1 MKMSDF
7 RSKTAERG
15 THMHKDFLFHHLS
28 VCFPTQHQ
36 QYYFTIIGLRCSCQY
51 FQYALW
57 CSDECGWI
65 WMAMKTFLKQKCFF
79 PQIRDSWESWWFVDT
94 LKRKH
99 TIFCLY
105 GHQKPQKQKSRHG
118 WHSPKYSQLQAI
130 FDHKGHCSQSQGI
143 KHITC
148 MQKTDLNTLISYIC
162 FWTQYFEVSTSAFW
176 PWSWSIFGTRSCP
189 YLEKKIK
196 LSTNIRKLGKLGY

>member
-1 MKMSDF
+1 MSDF
-7 RSKTAERG
+7 RSKAAERR

-57 CSDECGWI
+57 CSDECGWF
-65 WMAMKTFLKQKCFF
+65 WMAIKTFLKQKCFC
-79 PQIRDSWESWWFVDT
+79 PQIRDSWESWWFLDT

-99 TIFCLY
+99 TQFSVFMGIKNLKNKKAGMDGFSY
-105 GHQKPQKQKSRHG
+105 
-118 WHSPKYSQLQAI
+118 SPKYSQLQAV

-148 MQKTDLNTLISYIC
+148 MQKHLDIIHLFLDSV
-162 FWTQYFEVSTSAFW
+162 FWSFNFSILAMVMVDFW
-176 PWSWSIFGTRSCP
+176 
-189 YLEKKIK
+189 
-196 LSTNIRKLGKLGY
+196 N